1 MTKRLVLLA
10 AASILLVCGLLPVL
24 SMVLGSLFLNGHLS
38 FHAYKG
44 ILPAGARWHLFVNS
58 VTLASLVCISTT
70 ILGVP
75 LGLLLGRT
83 DLPLSQFFTL
93 LFSIPLFIPPYIV
106 AISWDQLLGP
116 LGMFGILMNGH
127 FMKVLHEMFF
137 GLGGCVLV
145 LSTIYLPIPMLL
157 SITFSRNVNPRLEE
171 AARLYLSWPRLSWK
185 ITTRLM
191 LPGIFFSAILV
202 FVLVLGEFSVPSYLR
217 YQVFSVESFTSFS
230 ATYDFKVAT
239 ANSVP
244 IALLAITLL
253 LIEPLLLGK
262 ANSYTSGRVFEDRF
276 ITVHLR
282 GMKTL
287 ALAVVLLLVS
297 VFILLPA
304 SGLIY
309 ASFLSGFGSY
319 IKALFFAFDAL
330 SRSLVYSFIAA
341 TILTICGFFS
351 GYLLM
356 DGTVTGYRLVDLG
369 GLFTFALPGTVIG
382 IGLVH
387 LWNNTLT
394 QWIYGTMAIIIIG
407 YVGRYFILPTRIV
420 LAQLRMIPRSMEEAA
435 QIAGIGWLRRII
447 KIVLPLSKRAL
458 ISAWLSSFIFC
469 LRDIDVTMLVYP
481 PGCET
486 LPVRIFTLMAN
497 GEPPFISA
505 LCIMMIFAVS
515 VPVLVLWYIFSKWQ
529 LTVKS

>member
-1 MTKRLVLLA
+1 MTKKLVLLA
-10 AASILLVCGLLPVL
+10 AAFILFLCGLLPVL
-24 SMVLGSLFLNGHLS
+24 SMILGSLFLNGHLS
-38 FHAYKG
+38 FQAYKG
-44 ILPAGARWHLFVNS
+44 ILATGARWHLFANS
-58 VTLASLVCISTT
+58 VTLATLVCISTT
-70 ILGVP
+70 MIGVP

-83 DLPLSQFFTL
+83 DLPLSRFFTL
-93 LFSIPLFIPPYIV
+93 FFSIPLFIPPYIV

-116 LGMFGILMNGH
+116 LGMFGILVSGH
-127 FMKVLHEMFF
+127 FMKVVHKMFF

-171 AARLYLSWPRLSWK
+171 AARLYLSWPKLLWN

-191 LPGIFFSAILV
+191 VPGIFFSAILV

-217 YQVFSVESFTSFS
+217 YQVFSVEGFTSFS
-230 ATYDFKVAT
+230 ATYDFKAAT
-239 ANSVP
+239 ANSIP
-244 IALLAITLL
+244 ISFLAMTLL
-253 LIEPLLLGK
+253 LIEPLLIGK
-262 ANSYTSGRVFEDRF
+262 ANFYTSSKVFENRF
-276 ITVHLR
+276 IIVPLS

-287 ALAVVLLLVS
+287 ALAVVLFLGS
-297 VFILLPA
+297 VVILLPA

-309 ASFLSGFGSY
+309 ASLHTGLGAY
-319 IKALFFAFDAL
+319 IKALFFAFNAL
-330 SRSLVYSFIAA
+330 YRSLVYSFIAA
-341 TILTICGFFS
+341 TILTVCGFFS

-356 DGTVTGYRLVDLG
+356 DGTVAGYRLVDVG

-382 IGLVH
+382 MGLVH
-387 LWNNTLT
+387 LWNNTWT
-394 QWIYGTMAIIIIG
+394 QWIYGTMAIIVIG

-435 QIAGIGWLRRII
+435 QIAGLGWLGRIM

-458 ISAWLSSFIFC
+458 LAAWLSSFIFC

-497 GEPPFISA
+497 GEPSFISA
-505 LCIMMIFAVS
+505 LCVMMVLAVS
-515 VPVLVLWYIFSKWQ
+515 VPVLVLWYVFSKWQ
-529 LTVKS
+529 LRVK